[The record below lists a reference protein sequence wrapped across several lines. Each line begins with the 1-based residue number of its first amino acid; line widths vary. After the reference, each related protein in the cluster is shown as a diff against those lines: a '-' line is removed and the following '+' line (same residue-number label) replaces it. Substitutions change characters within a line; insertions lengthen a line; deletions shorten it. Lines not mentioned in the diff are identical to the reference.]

1 MSVEFFSLKQ
11 KHQQTHIQVEW
22 NTVKQQN
29 MLIKRK
35 CRDWCAGVSSH
46 RSQEWK
52 VTCLTF
58 PLWVQWLHS
67 GYLKLVTVSC
77 GSSTTEVNVSHNLE
91 FCFFVWV
98 FFFFFLIQFS
108 RTPLVL
114 SHKKFV
120 TWGGLQQYEFN
131 IWTALRKKDS
141 MCSIWS
147 QRVMWGAAGKHFR
160 KIVFN
165 VGKSLRLKVSIGMGA
180 HLEGCRGWMTLYKDL
195 QI

>member
-1 MSVEFFSLKQ
+1 MVMFFKKKTVTLNIAVG
-11 KHQQTHIQVEW
+11 QQFT
-22 NTVKQQN
+22 
-29 MLIKRK
+29 
-35 CRDWCAGVSSH
+35 
-46 RSQEWK
+46 
-52 VTCLTF
+52 TCDLQMNSWSWEEKDLF
-58 PLWVQWLHS
+58 LF
-67 GYLKLVTVSC
+67 G
-77 GSSTTEVNVSHNLE
+77 
-91 FCFFVWV
+91 

-141 MCSIWS
+141 ICSIWS

>member
-11 KHQQTHIQVEW
+11 KHQQTHTQVEW

-46 RSQEWK
+46 RSEEWK
-52 VTCLTF
+52 AVCLTF

-67 GYLKLVTVSC
+67 GYLKLVMVSC
-77 GSSTTEVNVSHNLE
+77 GTQKSMFTAIWS
-91 FCFFVWV
+91 FVLGL
-98 FFFFFLIQFS
+98 FFFFLIQFS

-120 TWGGLQQYEFN
+120 TWGGLQQSEFN

-141 MCSIWS
+141 ICSIWS
-147 QRVMWGAAGKHFR
+147 QRVMWGAAGKYFR

-165 VGKSLRLKVSIGMGA
+165 VGKSLGRKVSIGVGA

>member
-1 MSVEFFSLKQ
+1 MLELAHTDLKSGKLHVSLSHFEFSDFTLA
-11 KHQQTHIQVEW
+11 IW
-22 NTVKQQN
+22 NWS
-29 MLIKRK
+29 
-35 CRDWCAGVSSH
+35 WCHVGH
-46 RSQEWK
+46 RSQ
-52 VTCLTF
+52 CLPQF
-58 PLWVQWLHS
+58 GVL
-67 GYLKLVTVSC
+67 
-77 GSSTTEVNVSHNLE
+77 
-91 FCFFVWV
+91 FWV

-120 TWGGLQQYEFN
+120 TWGGLQQSEFN

-141 MCSIWS
+141 ICSIWS
-147 QRVMWGAAGKHFR
+147 QRVMWGAAGKYFR

-165 VGKSLRLKVSIGMGA
+165 VGKSLGRKVSIGVGA

>member
-1 MSVEFFSLKQ
+1 MSHFPTLSSVTSLWLFEIGHSVMWEF
-11 KHQQTHIQVEW
+11 H
-22 NTVKQQN
+22 
-29 MLIKRK
+29 
-35 CRDWCAGVSSH
+35 H
-46 RSQEWK
+46 RSQ
-52 VTCLTF
+52 CLPQF
-58 PLWVQWLHS
+58 GVLF
-67 GYLKLVTVSC
+67 
-77 GSSTTEVNVSHNLE
+77 
-91 FCFFVWV
+91 FCLG

-141 MCSIWS
+141 ICSIWS

-180 HLEGCRGWMTLYKDL
+180 HWEGCRGWMTLYKDL

>member
-1 MSVEFFSLKQ
+1 MLELAHTDLKSEKLHVSLSHFEFSDFTLAIWNWSQCHVGVPPQ
-11 KHQQTHIQVEW
+11 KS
-22 NTVKQQN
+22 
-29 MLIKRK
+29 M
-35 CRDWCAGVSSH
+35 
-46 RSQEWK
+46 
-52 VTCLTF
+52 F
-58 PLWVQWLHS
+58 
-67 GYLKLVTVSC
+67 
-77 GSSTTEVNVSHNLE
+77 TTIWS
-91 FCFFVWV
+91 FVFLFG

-141 MCSIWS
+141 ICSIWS

>member
-1 MSVEFFSLKQ
+1 MLELAHTDLKSG
-11 KHQQTHIQVEW
+11 K
-22 NTVKQQN
+22 
-29 MLIKRK
+29 L
-35 CRDWCAGVSSH
+35 
-46 RSQEWK
+46 
-52 VTCLTF
+52 CLTF

-67 GYLKLVTVSC
+67 GYLKLVMVSC
-77 GSSTTEVNVSHNLE
+77 GTQKSMFTAIWS
-91 FCFFVWV
+91 FVLGFV
-98 FFFFFLIQFS
+98 FFFFLIQFS

-120 TWGGLQQYEFN
+120 TWGGLQQSEFN

-141 MCSIWS
+141 ICSIWS
-147 QRVMWGAAGKHFR
+147 QRVMWGAAGKYFR

-165 VGKSLRLKVSIGMGA
+165 VGKSLGRKVSIGVGA

>member
-1 MSVEFFSLKQ
+1 MDDVKSLCPAVALWARTAWWSSPDLLLHWLYTRHRIKWTSTAFIFHNCLSPLLIKSAYNMSVEFFSLKQ

-77 GSSTTEVNVSHNLE
+77 GSSTTEVNVYHNLE

-98 FFFFFLIQFS
+98 FFFFF
-108 RTPLVL
+108 
-114 SHKKFV
+114 
-120 TWGGLQQYEFN
+120 
-131 IWTALRKKDS
+131 
-141 MCSIWS
+141 
-147 QRVMWGAAGKHFR
+147 
-160 KIVFN
+160 
-165 VGKSLRLKVSIGMGA
+165 
-180 HLEGCRGWMTLYKDL
+180 
-195 QI
+195 